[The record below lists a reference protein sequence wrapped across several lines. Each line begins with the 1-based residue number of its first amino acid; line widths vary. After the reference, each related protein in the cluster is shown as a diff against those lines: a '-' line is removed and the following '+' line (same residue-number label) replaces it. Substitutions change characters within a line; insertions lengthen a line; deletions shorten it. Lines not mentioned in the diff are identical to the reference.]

1 MTSISF
7 GYLWTVTILKWS
19 STCLEMKVSLGIQLS
34 SWFEIWVDKTCGC
47 SDCSWNKPLSRLA
60 FRKKNQNDPNFWT
73 TFGVLSLRQNLR
85 MFSFHRI
92 AAVEIKPL
100 SMVCITQSAQNVLA
114 HLILRTCF
122 SLRVK
127 LGKVPILC
135 INAMYCAHFAEIK
148 ASMFLLGKLLLK
160 CLPFLFDFDFNFAIS
175 FNCLLPFKKRH
186 FLLKRDFWEN
196 FSSAYF

>member
-1 MTSISF
+1 MPVRFLRWLPLVSVMYERSQFWNEVQHVWRWKSHWESSF
-7 GYLWTVTILKWS
+7 
-19 STCLEMKVSLGIQLS
+19 S

-122 SLRVK
+122 SSRVK

-135 INAMYCAHFAEIK
+135 INAMYSAHFAE
-148 ASMFLLGKLLLK
+148 
-160 CLPFLFDFDFNFAIS
+160 
-175 FNCLLPFKKRH
+175 H
-186 FLLKRDFWEN
+186 W
-196 FSSAYF
+196 YFVRCA